1 MQRAYSL
8 ANDLLKGELCKAD
21 QALLANADAGY
32 VVVVS
37 RAKSRPPIRRFDS

>member
-21 QALLANADAGY
+21 QALLANADTAD

-37 RAKSRPPIRRFDS
+37 GAKSRPPMRRFDS